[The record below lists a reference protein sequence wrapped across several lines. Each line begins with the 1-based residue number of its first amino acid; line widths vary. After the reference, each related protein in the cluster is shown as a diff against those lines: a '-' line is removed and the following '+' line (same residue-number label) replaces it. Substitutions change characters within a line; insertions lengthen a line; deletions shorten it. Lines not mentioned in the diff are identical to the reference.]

1 MGISPS
7 IVVAPPMMSNVVMN
21 VFLRPTR
28 SPILPNTMAPIE
40 RTTKPVPKDAV
51 WAILDHRAGMVGL
64 RDPFLTEHSRY
75 PRRAVR

>member
-1 MGISPS
+1 MG
-7 IVVAPPMMSNVVMN
+7 
-21 VFLRPTR
+21 
-28 SPILPNTMAPIE
+28 